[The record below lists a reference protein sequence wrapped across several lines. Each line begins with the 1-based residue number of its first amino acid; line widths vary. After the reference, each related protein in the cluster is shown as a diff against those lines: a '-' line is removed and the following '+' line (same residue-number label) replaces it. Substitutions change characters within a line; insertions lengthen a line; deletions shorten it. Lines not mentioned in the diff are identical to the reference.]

1 MTFINLDRSAF
12 AASSTS
18 WRCAAAAAGMRYRP
32 VRPGGFKGSVLWW
45 TAAREL
51 LKRALWEE
59 NRISRSQM
67 RSRKK
72 LLARS
77 RKQSSF
83 NLRRGF
89 YREIFAATTTCFT
102 FCLISCLSNSFS
114 PKNQAGIS
122 LLVTYTEFLFL
133 SRFPY
138 ICFSYCS

>member
-1 MTFINLDRSAF
+1 MK
-12 AASSTS
+12 
-18 WRCAAAAAGMRYRP
+18 YRP
-32 VRPGGFKGSVLWW
+32 MHPGGFKGSVLWW

-59 NRISRSQM
+59 DRISRSQM
-67 RSRKK
+67 RSWKK

-77 RKQSSF
+77 RKQSFS
-83 NLRRGF
+83 LRRGF

-102 FCLISCLSNSFS
+102 FCLISCLSNSS

-122 LLVTYTEFLFL
+122 LLVTYTEFPFL

-138 ICFSYCS
+138 ICFSYCSSRINQFIRQNTRADRRAEAPA